1 MHQLLKQVPPDV
13 ILLERFDTEQI
24 PKDYLDRYFTH
35 ILCSGGS
42 GHFQMGKKSFQISEN
57 DVVIW
62 LPSAKITDILLSP
75 DFKALYLFVSF
86 DLMSKNNPD
95 IGWGIKGYLFS
106 QENPVVTLS
115 EDDVSV
121 CINNFQLLKKKYDD
135 NEHRFQQE
143 ILNCQLQM
151 FVMDM
156 WNIFIHEF
164 ERQRLKN
171 ERAPLFE
178 RYLQLVQEHCME
190 HREVE
195 FYADKLFIT
204 PKYLTE
210 ICKKNSSK
218 SAMEWI
224 QNFTTQRII
233 ILLKNENLT
242 LAEIADTLHFSSASF
257 FSRYVKKMLGVSPSE
272 YRNMNQNKS
281 SRLI

>member
-1 MHQLLKQVPPDV
+1 MHPISEQQSPDV

-24 PKDYLDRYFTH
+24 PKDYLSRYFTH
-35 ILCSGGS
+35 ILCMGGS
-42 GHFQMGKKSFQISEN
+42 GQFQMGKKSFQISEN

-75 DFKALYLFVSF
+75 DFKALYLFVSY

-106 QENPVVTLS
+106 QENPVVALS
-115 EDDVSV
+115 ENDKAI
-121 CINNFQLLKKKYDD
+121 CINNFYLLKEKFD
-135 NEHRFQQE
+135 NTQHQFCRE
-143 ILNCQLQM
+143 ILNCQVQI

-164 ERQRLKN
+164 ERQRQKN

-178 RYLQLVQEHCME
+178 RFLQLVQEHCME

-195 FYADKLFIT
+195 FYSEKLFIT

-210 ICKKNSSK
+210 ICKKNSGK
-218 SAMEWI
+218 PAMEWI

-233 ILLKNENLT
+233 ILLKNKNLT
-242 LAEIADTLHFSSASF
+242 LTEIADTLHFSSASF
-257 FSRYVKKMLGVSPSE
+257 FSRYVKKMLGVSPGE
-272 YRNMNQNKS
+272 YRE
-281 SRLI
+281 RLRD